1 MIIID
6 KQVKRYIFVSTYI
19 IVVYL
24 ALSNIKI
31 VTETLSYIMRLIS
44 PLIIGICLAFVLN
57 ILLRFIE
64 DSLLKGLSEKFKWL
78 DQHKRAISI
87 IMTYALG
94 IAVFVM
100 MTLFIVPQVISSL
113 TSLVEKLPRYGK
125 MLQDYGNDLYMELG
139 LSTDILEQLFG
150 NITNL
155 TSSLTKF
162 TSNTVNALINIT
174 LGFTSGVL
182 DFLIGLI
189 FSIYI
194 LISKEKLIAIMAKMN
209 KAYMNEKTAKR
220 LTHIMSEVNHTFSR
234 FIGGQIIESLIL
246 GLLCF
251 LGMIILKIPYAPL
264 VSVLVAITG
273 LIPVLGAY
281 LGIIPSAFIIFME
294 SPIKAL
300 IFITILQQI
309 EGNVIYP
316 KVVGK
321 AIGLD
326 GFWVL
331 LAIVMAG
338 KMFGIIGML
347 IGVPTMAVVYSLV
360 RRDANKRIKTT

>member
-1 MIIID
+1 MG
-6 KQVKRYIFVSTYI
+6 V
-19 IVVYL
+19 
-24 ALSNIKI
+24 
-31 VTETLSYIMRLIS
+31 IS
-44 PLIIGICLAFVLN
+44 PLVIGICVAFILN

-64 DSLLKGLSEKFKWL
+64 EKFLKGLSPKVEWIQR
-78 DQHKRAISI
+78 DKRVLSVIL
-87 IMTYALG
+87 TYAFTITVIILM
-94 IAVFVM
+94 I
-100 MTLFIVPQVISSL
+100 LFIVPQVVKSM
-113 TSLVEKLPRYGK
+113 TSLVETLPGYGK
-125 MLQDYGNDLYMELG
+125 VIQKYGNKLYMNLG
-139 LSTDILEQLFG
+139 ISQDIWDQILANL
-150 NITNL
+150 NNL

-162 TSNTVNALINIT
+162 TANTVNALINMTI
-174 LGFTSGVL
+174 GFTAGVL
-182 DFLIGLI
+182 ELFIGVI

-194 LISKEKLIAIMAKMN
+194 LLSKEKLIAIVAKMN

-220 LTHIMSEVNHTFSR
+220 LTYIMSEINDTFSK
-234 FIGGQIIESLIL
+234 FIGGQMIESLIL

-251 LGMIILKIPYAPL
+251 VGMVILRIPYAPL

-273 LIPVLGAY
+273 LIPVIGAY

-300 IFITILQQI
+300 IFIIFITILQQI

-338 KMFGIIGML
+338 KMFGIVGML

-360 RRDANKRIKTT
+360 RRDANKRLSQAK